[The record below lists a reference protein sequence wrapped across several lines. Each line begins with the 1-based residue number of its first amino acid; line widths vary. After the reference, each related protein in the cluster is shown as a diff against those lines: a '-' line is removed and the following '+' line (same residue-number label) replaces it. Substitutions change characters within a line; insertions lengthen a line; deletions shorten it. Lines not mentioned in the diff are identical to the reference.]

1 MSGPRSLLGVDWY
14 AWSQVPS
21 RWVGMSGAS
30 PPLGKVHTLVL
41 TSIGGN
47 RSGRYSSYL
56 NAYLLNVNNE
66 TNQLMS
72 GGELVLIPKAR
83 LR

>member
-1 MSGPRSLLGVDWY
+1 MSGPRSLPGG
-14 AWSQVPS
+14 
-21 RWVGMSGAS
+21 WVCPVR
-30 PPLGKVHTLVL
+30 PPGKVHTLVL

-66 TNQLMS
+66 MNQLMS
-72 GGELVLIPKAR
+72 GGELMLIPKAR
-83 LR
+83 SR

>member
-1 MSGPRSLLGVDWY
+1 MSGPRSLLGGEWVCLVPGPFQVGGY
-14 AWSQVPS
+14 ARCVP
-21 RWVGMSGAS
+21 
-30 PPLGKVHTLVL
+30 PGKVHTLVL

-83 LR
+83 SR